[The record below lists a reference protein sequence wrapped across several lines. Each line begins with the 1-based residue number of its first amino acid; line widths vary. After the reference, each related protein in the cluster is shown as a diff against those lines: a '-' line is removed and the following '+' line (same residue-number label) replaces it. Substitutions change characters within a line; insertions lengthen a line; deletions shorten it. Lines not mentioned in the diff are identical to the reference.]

1 MYSTGLYSTEQI
13 ARQIHSEG
21 YRTRN
26 NLDPRK
32 SFIERVLENKFYFGY
47 FESKYGI
54 AVDPYPRIISQALFE
69 NAKR

>member
-1 MYSTGLYSTEQI
+1 MYSTGLYSAEQI
-13 ARQIHSEG
+13 ARQIHDEG

-32 SFIERVLENKFYFGY
+32 SFVERVLENKFYFGY

-54 AVDPYPRIISQALFE
+54 AEILIQESYLKHYLI
-69 NAKR
+69 NTKR